1 MLEKDFEYYLN
12 NQSDHQKKFGSSFVV
27 IQNQKILGSL
37 PSFKEALHFLTNKT
51 GNFLIQEVND
61 NIGSQT
67 TMLSI

>member
-12 NQSDHQKKFGSSFVV
+12 NQSDFQKKFGSSFVV
-27 IQNQKILGSL
+27 IQNQKILSSL
-37 PSFKEALHFLTNKT
+37 PSFKEALQFLTNKT

-61 NIGSQT
+61 NIDSQT